1 MTKSGIQRVRI
12 YLNGEDWAGDRPLYK
27 AVLAILRQSGATGAT
42 VLAALTGFGPQ
53 RQVAPEAER
62 QPIVIEWVDSVGRI
76 KRLLPYISEL
86 APRALITVEPVDVA
100 QGILRPSGPFDV
112 EMVSELMQQPSRIIT
127 PDTPLIEVLEHFVAG
142 RSELLPVIDNDAVIG
157 VISPRELAWRAGLRL
172 APELL
177 KVLEPAEG
185 TAVLASLKGRTVG
198 EIVNRDVRGV
208 AQTTP
213 ITQALAVMIEWGY
226 TQMPVVD
233 EQGRLVGMFGH
244 HEILQAAAQQ
254 STSTEQ
260 GEVRVRMVMQA
271 ATARVALG
279 QSLAT
284 ALAILITAPGH
295 VAFVVDDQQRLV
307 GVLRLTRVLSY
318 VQGDERN
325 LLLAALRRTQ
335 PTPVTALP
343 GARQTI
349 DELVE
354 PSLPTVALDAGL
366 SLAAQQLLVH
376 QAERL
381 PVVDPDGRLSGI
393 IARGAL
399 IRALLQQ

>member
-53 RQVAPEAER
+53 RQVAPEADR
-62 QPIVIEWVDSVGRI
+62 QPIVIEWVDTGGRI

-86 APRALITVEPVDVA
+86 APRALITVESVEIA

-112 EMVSELMQQPSRIIT
+112 EMVSDLMQQPAKTIT
-127 PDTPLIEVLEHFVAG
+127 PATPLIEVLEHFVAG
-142 RSELLPVIDNDAVIG
+142 RSELLPVIDNDTVIG
-157 VISPRELAWRAGLRL
+157 IISPRELTWRAGLRFS
-172 APELL
+172 PELL
-177 KVLEPAEG
+177 KALEPAEG
-185 TAVLASLKGRTVG
+185 MEVLEPLKGRTVG
-198 EIVNRDVRGV
+198 EIVNRDVRGI
-208 AQTTP
+208 ALTTP
-213 ITQALAVMIEWGY
+213 ISRALAVMIEWGY
-226 TQMPVVD
+226 TQVPVVN

-244 HEILQAAAQQ
+244 QEILQAAAQQ
-254 STSTEQ
+254 STSAEQ

-271 ATARVALG
+271 ATARVTLG
-279 QSLAT
+279 QSLAA

-295 VAFVVDDQQRLV
+295 MVFAVDDQQRLV

-318 VQGDERN
+318 VQGDERK
-325 LLLAALRRTQ
+325 LLLAVLRRAQ

-343 GARQTI
+343 GARRTI

-354 PSLPTVALDAGL
+354 PSLPAVALDAGL

-381 PVVDPDGRLSGI
+381 PVVDPAGRLSGI

>member
-1 MTKSGIQRVRI
+1 
-12 YLNGEDWAGDRPLYK
+12 
-27 AVLAILRQSGATGAT
+27 
-42 VLAALTGFGPQ
+42 
-53 RQVAPEAER
+53 
-62 QPIVIEWVDSVGRI
+62 
-76 KRLLPYISEL
+76 
-86 APRALITVEPVDVA
+86 
-100 QGILRPSGPFDV
+100 
-112 EMVSELMQQPSRIIT
+112 
-127 PDTPLIEVLEHFVAG
+127 
-142 RSELLPVIDNDAVIG
+142 
-157 VISPRELAWRAGLRL
+157 
-172 APELL
+172 
-177 KVLEPAEG
+177 
-185 TAVLASLKGRTVG
+185 LKGRTVG

-226 TQMPVVD
+226 TQVPVIN

-244 HEILQAAAQQ
+244 QEILQAAAQQ
-254 STSTEQ
+254 STSAEQ

-279 QSLAT
+279 QSLAA
-284 ALAILITAPGH
+284 ALEILITAPGH
-295 VAFVVDDQQRLV
+295 MVFAVDDQQRLV

-318 VQGDERN
+318 VQGDERK
-325 LLLAALRRTQ
+325 LLLAVLRRAQ
-335 PTPVTALP
+335 PMPVTALP

-354 PSLPTVALDAGL
+354 PSLPAVALDAGL
-366 SLAAQQLLVH
+366 SLAAQQLLAH